1 MWRSLERILG
11 KELDP
16 EMDKLG
22 RGADGPITLLG
33 AWGAPKPSKIGA
45 CLLGGQGLQTWHV
58 SPTYLLASGGH
69 REQL

>member
-1 MWRSLERILG
+1 
-11 KELDP
+11 
-16 EMDKLG
+16 MDKLG